1 MAESASAEELA
12 ILNAGEETEKEP
24 EVVEE
29 KKIDDKKVAP
39 IVEDEPESDDEPE
52 QEPEPADV
60 KDEPTK
66 EDEPLHER
74 PTFAQIKTKYPQLLK
89 DFPALRSIYYR
100 EQQFSDVFPTPQDA
114 KEAAENN
121 DAFNSIRND
130 VFEGDGT
137 KFLEALKESDQLD
150 SFSGKI
156 LNSLYKVS
164 PEAQWKA
171 LAPVFQNAIR
181 AFYKSS
187 NDENDQHAAER
198 LAQYLFGDPEVASGK
213 KNAVKVEEPK
223 ENKEKDNWKT
233 ERYNTF
239 RIDTLSGIHDNVK
252 SDIISGMK
260 DETLSSFIKDAI
272 ADKVISEL
280 RTQLESDQS
289 HMSYMGKLW
298 DKANNNGYT
307 TADKTSI
314 TNAFLARAK
323 AIVPGIRRKL
333 IAEALGTSVKIN
345 KEKQEI
351 VDRGMARKES
361 GNSGKTPVNGNKVYS
376 PKDIDFSRTSELD
389 ILNGNVTLKNRK

>member
-1 MAESASAEELA
+1 MAETASAEELA
-12 ILNAGEETEKEP
+12 ILSAGEDKVEDKVEDKP
-24 EVVEE
+24 EL
-29 KKIDDKKVAP
+29 DDKKVAP
-39 IVEDEPESDDEPE
+39 IVEDEPESEDEPE
-52 QEPEPADV
+52 QELESDKV
-60 KDEPTK
+60 EEPTK

-74 PTFAQIKTKYPQLLK
+74 PTFAQIKTKYPELLK

-100 EQQFSDVFPTPQDA
+100 EQQFSDIFPTPADA
-114 KEAAENN
+114 KEASENN
-121 DAFNSIRND
+121 EAFTSIRND
-130 VFEGDGT
+130 VFDGDGT

-150 SFSGKI
+150 NFAGKV

-187 NDENDQHAAER
+187 NDENDQNAALR

-213 KNAVKVEEPK
+213 KNAVKIEEPK

-239 RIDTLSGIHDNVK
+239 YIDTLSGIHDTVK
-252 SDIISGMK
+252 SEILSGMK
-260 DETLSSFIKDAI
+260 DEALSNFIKDAI
-272 ADKVISEL
+272 ADKVLSEL
-280 RTQLESDQS
+280 QTQLKSDSS
-289 HMSYMGKLW
+289 HMNYMGRLW
-298 DKANNNGYT
+298 DKANSNGYT

-333 IAEALGTSVKIN
+333 IAEALGTSVKTS
-345 KEKQEI
+345 KEKTEI
-351 VDRGMARKES
+351 VERGQNRREP
-361 GNSGKTPVNGNKVYS
+361 GNSGRTPVNGNKVYS
-376 PKDIDFSRTSELD
+376 PKDIDFSKTSEMD
-389 ILNGNVTLKNRK
+389 ILNGNVTLKRK

>member
-1 MAESASAEELA
+1 MAETASAEELA
-12 ILNAGEETEKEP
+12 ILSNGADNEP
-24 EVVEE
+24 EEVVE
-29 KKIDDKKVAP
+29 DKKVSSP
-39 IVEDEPESDDEPE
+39 IVEDEPEDGQESDSTDEPE
-52 QEPEPADV
+52 QVIESDV

-74 PTFAQIKTKYPQLLK
+74 PTFAQIKTKYPEILK

-100 EQQFSDVFPTPQDA
+100 EQQFSDVFPTPADA
-114 KEAAENN
+114 KEASENN
-121 DAFNSIRND
+121 EAFNSIRND

-150 SFSGKI
+150 NFAGKV

-181 AFYKSS
+181 AFYRSS
-187 NDENDQHAAER
+187 NDENDQNAALR
-198 LAQYLFGDPEVASGK
+198 LAQYLFGDPEIASGK
-213 KNAVKVEEPK
+213 KSAVTETKKE

-239 RIDTLSGIHDNVK
+239 RIDTLSGIHDTVK
-252 SDIISGMK
+252 SEILGGMK
-260 DETLSSFIKDAI
+260 DEALSSFIKDAI
-272 ADKVISEL
+272 ADKVIAEL
-280 RTQLESDQS
+280 RTQLESDQA
-289 HMSYMGKLW
+289 HMNYMGKLW
-298 DKANNNGYT
+298 DRANNNGYT

-345 KEKQEI
+345 KDKTEI
-351 VDRGMARKES
+351 IERGQSRREP
-361 GNSGKTPVNGNKVYS
+361 GNSGRTPLNGNKVYS
-376 PKDIDFSRTSELD
+376 PKDIDYSKTSEMD
-389 ILNGNVTLKNRK
+389 ILNGNVTLKKR